1 MDSISS
7 GVINASKCEKM
18 KKIFYRSTVSIGALG
33 IALLVVIL
41 TLIISVSNITHADN
55 GKSNITGKLITIYDQ
70 GTEKVIVT
78 QSATIGDALK
88 EAGVLI
94 DTSDIVEPSLDQ
106 QIIASDYQVNIYRA
120 RPILIV
126 DGNNRIKILS
136 AYQTPQQIVTHAGI
150 KTYDEDI
157 VSLGQTDDIFSEG
170 IGLKLTITRATSFDF
185 TLFGKNMTTRST
197 AKTVGEMLAEKGI
210 KLLPADKVS
219 VDLLTPLAE
228 GLSVKVWREGK
239 QTITIDESIDF
250 DVEYIEDAD
259 QMVSYRSIRSAGEK
273 GSRSVSYEVTIVN
286 DVESSRTEIASI
298 ITKQPKKQT
307 EVIGVKGKYS
317 TPSENE
323 NIVWDYLI
331 NQGLS
336 KIQVAGIM
344 GNLQQEHQFRTDGD
358 GLAQWIGGRREKLYT
373 KPYPTNIYTQLDFL
387 MEELNGGYLYVLNNI
402 KSSNSLAEVTQI
414 FQNQFERCNPY
425 YCMFENRVNY
435 ARNILASH

>member
-1 MDSISS
+1 MKLISS

-33 IALLVVIL
+33 IALLVIIL
-41 TLIISVSNITHADN
+41 TVIISVSNITHADN
-55 GKSNITGKLITIYDQ
+55 GTPNITGKLITIYDQ
-70 GTEKVIVT
+70 GTEKVIVS
-78 QSATIGDALK
+78 QSATIGDSLK
-88 EAGVLI
+88 EAGILI
-94 DTSDIVEPSLDQ
+94 DTNDIVEPSLDQ
-106 QIIASDYQVNIYRA
+106 KLIASDYQVNIYRA

-126 DGNNRIKILS
+126 DGNNRIRVLS
-136 AYQTPQQIVTHAGI
+136 AYQTPQQIVDHAGI
-150 KTYDEDI
+150 KIYDEDI

-170 IGLKLTITRATSFDF
+170 IGLKLTITRATPFDF
-185 TLFGKNMTTRST
+185 TLFGKNIIARSN
-197 AKTVGEMLAEKGI
+197 AKTVGEMLTEKGI
-210 KLLPADKVS
+210 KLLPADKIS
-219 VDLLTPLAE
+219 VDLSAPLTE

-239 QTITIDESIDF
+239 QTITVDESIDF
-250 DVEYIEDAD
+250 NIEYIEDAD
-259 QMVSYRSIRSAGEK
+259 QMVSYKSIRNAGEK
-273 GSRSVSYEVTIVN
+273 GSRSVSYEITIIDDIEAN
-286 DVESSRTEIASI
+286 RTEIASI

-307 EVIGVKGKYS
+307 EVVGVKGKYS

-358 GLAQWIGGRREKLYT
+358 GLAQWNGSRKAKLYS
-373 KPYPTNIYTQLDFL
+373 KPYPINIYTQLDFL
-387 MEELNGGYLYVLNNI
+387 MEELNGSYVHVLNNI
-402 KSSNSLAEVTQI
+402 KASNSLTEVTQI
-414 FQNQFERCNPY
+414 FQNQFEKCNPY